1 MLASSKEIH
10 TEKMNVYALRLKDK
24 KELNNSSSGGAFTA
38 ISDVFLSSGNAVV
51 SAIYNYDTN
60 QNEFVLYTTLEEWD
74 KARGSKYI
82 QAYPLNSFQES
93 EHWIKEN
100 NKELLFFGTGCQADG
115 FRMYAEHRGFRDKT
129 TIVGIICHGTPS
141 PKIWKDYVGG
151 KIDYLTFKDKR
162 NGWKNPTAYMIK
174 GGNEKSI
181 SDYVSIFYNR
191 CALRPSCYECPYDTT
206 ERSVDLTIGDFWG
219 IEKVIPDFYSPE
231 GNSLILVHTEKG
243 QRLFEMIKD
252 KVEWRESNTADCL
265 QPNLINPTERSPRR
279 EEFWFDYR
287 KKGISFVIKK
297 YTGVSFMSRIKRKIK
312 KILGGY
318 TSTCPSLWR
327 AEIC

>member
-60 QNEFVLYTTLEEWD
+60 QNEFVLYSTSEERD
-74 KARGSKYI
+74 KARGSKYM
-82 QAYPLNSFQES
+82 QTYPLDSFHKAEQ
-93 EHWIKEN
+93 WVKEK
-100 NKELLFFGTGCQADG
+100 NKELLFVGTGCQADG
-115 FRMYAEHRGFRDKT
+115 FRMYAEQKGFRDKT

-141 PKIWKDYVGG
+141 PKIWKDYVDG

-162 NGWKNPTAYMIK
+162 NGWKNPTAYVLINGK
-174 GGNEKSI
+174 EKSI

-191 CALRPSCYECPYDTT
+191 CALRPSCYECPYATT

-231 GNSLILVHTEKG
+231 GNSLVLVHTEKG

-252 KVEWRESNTADCL
+252 KVEWRESNTTDCL
-265 QPNLINPTERSPRR
+265 QPNLIRPTERSPRR

-297 YTGVSFMSRIKRKIK
+297 YTGVSFMSRIKRKIN
-312 KILGGY
+312 KILGGH
-318 TSTCPSLWR
+318 
-327 AEIC
+327 

>member
-1 MLASSKEIH
+1 MK
-10 TEKMNVYALRLKDK
+10 VYALRLKDK
-24 KELNNSSSGGAFTA
+24 DELNNSSSGGAFTA
-38 ISDVFLSSGNAVV
+38 ISDLFLASGNAVV

-60 QNEFVLYTTLEEWD
+60 QNEFVLYTTSEERN
-74 KARGSKYI
+74 KARGSKYM
-82 QAYPLNSFQES
+82 QAYPLNSFQEA

-100 NKELLFFGTGCQADG
+100 DKDLLFVGTGCQADG
-115 FRMYAEHRGFRDKT
+115 FRMYAELKGFRDKT
-129 TIVGIICHGTPS
+129 TIVGIICHGTSS

-162 NGWKNPTAYMIK
+162 NGWKNPTAYMLK
-174 GGNEKSI
+174 GGKEKSI

-191 CALRPSCYECPYDTT
+191 CALRPSCYECPYATT
-206 ERSVDLTIGDFWG
+206 ERKVDLTIGDFWG
-219 IEKVIPDFYSPE
+219 IDKVMPEFYSSK
-231 GNSLILVHTEKG
+231 GSSLVLVHTEKG

-252 KVEWRESNTADCL
+252 KVEWRESNTTDCL

-297 YTGVSFMSRIKRKIK
+297 YTGVSFMSRVKRKVTE
-312 KILGGY
+312 ILTGGGTLVPVHLY
-318 TSTCPSLWR
+318 GGQQYVS
-327 AEIC
+327 ICC